1 MSSIDKVALAG
12 ATGNLG
18 PAILDALVSAG
29 FRVTVLTRQT
39 TPPNLPSSVTVRQ
52 VDYTS
57 LDSLTL
63 ALQGQ
68 DAVVSSLPSLASSF
82 PNNGSTNN
90 NEQLLLVEAAA
101 KAGIK
106 RFLPSE
112 FGANTSSHEKTRSL
126 PIFQPKVAVQ
136 DALKEQASSN
146 PDGMSYTLI
155 HTGLFLDWSFMIGF
169 LMKTKEKSINL
180 YNGGDGVFS
189 TTTLGSIGKAVVGVL
204 RNLDATKN
212 RAVFVQDIATTLK
225 DLLAKAKKATGGGS
239 EGWKEQ
245 IVAVDEVLANAWEE
259 LRKDKPNPGVF
270 IFNFIIACVWGED
283 FGGHFQKLDND
294 LLGMKQL
301 SDDELQ
307 AIVGRYS

>member
-39 TPPNLPSSVTVRQ
+39 TPPNLPSSVAVRQ

-68 DAVVSSLPSLASSF
+68 DAVVSSLPSLASTF
-82 PNNGSTNN
+82 PNNGSSNN

-136 DALKEQASSN
+136 GALMEQVRSN
-146 PDGMSYTLI
+146 PNGMSYTLI
-155 HTGLFLDWSFMIGF
+155 HTGLFLDWSFMVGF
-169 LMKTKEKSINL
+169 LMKIQEKSINL

-212 RAVFVQDIATTLK
+212 RAVFVQDTATTLK
-225 DLLAKAKKATGGGS
+225 DLLIKAKKASGGA
-239 EGWKEQ
+239 EGWKEES
-245 IVAVDEVLANAWEE
+245 VAVDELLANAWEE
-259 LRKDKPNPGVF
+259 LRKENPNPGVF
-270 IFNFIIACVWGED
+270 IFNFIIASVWGEE
-283 FGGHFQKLDND
+283 FEGHFQILDND
-294 LLGMKQL
+294 LLGIRQL

-307 AIVGRYS
+307 AIVSRYA